1 MRKDSVSFNKIQDRI
16 YRVTGPD
23 MTDRRDSF
31 SYLLDLG
38 EPVLIDCGL
47 GFGFRQT
54 LQNIEEAGFDPAA
67 VKNLILTHCHVDHV
81 GAAAL
86 FRSHLGTKLTMHA
99 LDTSIVERGDQM
111 RTAAFCFEIDFAR
124 LPIDNRLTEEQQVL
138 AFGDFELV
146 CLHTPGHTPGSIS
159 LYIDMDGTRTVF
171 VQDIGAPLLT
181 DFECDPAAWKK
192 SMKKLLALDADVVC
206 DGHSGVYSTKRNVK
220 RYFQACIASQKRHGH
235 DFQF

>member
-1 MRKDSVSFNKIQDRI
+1 VSFNKIQERI

-23 MTDRRDSF
+23 MTDRRDCF

-47 GFGFRQT
+47 GFGFQQT
-54 LQNIEEAGFDPAA
+54 LLNIKEAGFSPA
-67 VKNLILTHCHVDHV
+67 VIKHLILTHCHVDHV

-86 FRSHLGTKLTMHA
+86 FRAHLGTSLTMHE
-99 LDTSIVERGDQM
+99 LDARIVGRGDQL
-111 RTAAFCFEIDFAR
+111 RTAAFCFEIEFAR
-124 LPIDNRLTEEQQVL
+124 LPIDNILTGEKQTL

-159 LYIDMDGTRTVF
+159 LYIDMEGMRIAF
-171 VQDIGAPLLT
+171 VQDIGAPLLA
-181 DFECDPAAWKK
+181 DFECDPEAWNK
-192 SMKKLLALDADVVC
+192 SMKKLLALDADILC
-206 DGHSGVYSTKRNVK
+206 DGHSGVYSSKRNVR
-220 RYFQACIASQKRHGH
+220 RYLQTCISSQKKHGH